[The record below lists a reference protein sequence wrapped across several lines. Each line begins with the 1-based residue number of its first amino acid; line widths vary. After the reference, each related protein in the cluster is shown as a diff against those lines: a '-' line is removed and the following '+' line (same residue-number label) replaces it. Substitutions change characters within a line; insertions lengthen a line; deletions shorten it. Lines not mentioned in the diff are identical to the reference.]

1 MPKRRKGFG
10 ARGLID
16 TELAEV
22 EAERGQLEE
31 RRNRLL
37 AARAALDGEGVA
49 RGPRPRRVSRE
60 EVTEYLRQN
69 PGSTT
74 AEVAAGMAVKPTT
87 IAQHLSRGGREGI
100 YRYEHGR
107 WSVAAE

>member
-1 MPKRRKGFG
+1 VPKRGKGFG

-22 EAERGQLEE
+22 ESERRQLEE

-49 RGPRPRRVSRE
+49 ATPRPRRVSRE

-74 AEVAAGMAVKPTT
+74 SEVSTGMGVKPTN
-87 IAQHLSRGGREGI
+87 IAQHLSRGGKEGI

-107 WSVAAE
+107 WSVAGE